1 MGRIRPGLEVVG
13 NAIAI
18 NLVLALVKISVG
30 VVGSSYALIADGIES
45 TTDIFS
51 SLVVWSGLQVSSKPP
66 DHNHPYGHGKAESLA
81 GLAVAFFLVGAAI
94 FIAVQAAGEISTPHQ
109 PPAWYTLA
117 VLALIIVLK
126 EGLFRR
132 MHRVGSALDSSSLRS
147 DAWHHRSDAITSG
160 AAFIGISIALIG
172 GEQYAAA
179 DDWAALLACVII
191 FANGV
196 RLLRPAMDE
205 VMDASAP
212 ADVHDQVVGI
222 ASSVEGVEAIEK
234 VRIRKSGLGYL
245 MDIHVEVD
253 SEISVRAGHSI
264 GHRVKDR
271 LVDSSLP
278 ITDVVIHVEPAGNT
292 PSEGPPAGA
301 E

>member
-1 MGRIRPGLEVVG
+1 MQKARAGLEVVG

-30 VVGSSYALIADGIES
+30 VVGNSYALIADGIES
-45 TTDIFS
+45 TADIFS
-51 SLVVWSGLQVSSKPP
+51 SLVVWSGLRVAAKPP
-66 DHNHPYGHGKAESLA
+66 DQNHPYGHGKAESLA
-81 GLAVAFFLVGAAI
+81 GLAVALFLLGAAI
-94 FIAVQAAGEISTPHQ
+94 FIAVLAIQEISSSHE
-109 PPAWYTLA
+109 PPAWYTLL
-117 VLALIIVLK
+117 VLALIILIK

-132 MHRVGSALDSSSLRS
+132 MHRVGSELDSSSLKG

-172 GEQYAAA
+172 GEHYAAA
-179 DDWAALLACVII
+179 DDWAALLACAII

-212 ADVHDQVVGI
+212 GDVKEQVVTI
-222 ASSVEGVEAIEK
+222 ASSVEGVKAIEK
-234 VRIRKSGLGYL
+234 CRIRKSGLGYL

-253 SEISVRAGHSI
+253 GEVTVKEGHLI
-264 GHRVKDR
+264 GHRVKDS
-271 LVDSSLP
+271 LVESSLP
-278 ITDVVIHVEPAGNT
+278 ISDVVIAIEAA
-292 PSEGPPAGA
+292 SD
-301 E
+301 

>member
-1 MGRIRPGLEVVG
+1 MQKARAGLEVVG

-30 VVGSSYALIADGIES
+30 VVGNSYALIADGIES
-45 TTDIFS
+45 TADIFS
-51 SLVVWSGLQVSSKPP
+51 SLVVWSGLQVSSRPP
-66 DHNHPYGHGKAESLA
+66 DQNHPYGHGKAESLA
-81 GLAVAFFLVGAAI
+81 GLAVALFLVAAAI
-94 FIAVQAAGEISTPHQ
+94 FIAVQAIGEISSSHE
-109 PPAWYTLA
+109 PPAWYTLF
-117 VLALIIVLK
+117 VLALIILIK

-132 MHRVGSALDSSSLRS
+132 MHRVGSDLDSSSLKS

-172 GEQYAAA
+172 GEAYAAA
-179 DDWAALLACVII
+179 DDWAALLACVVI

-212 ADVHDQVVGI
+212 GDVKERVVEL
-222 ASSVEGVEAIEK
+222 AASVEGVKAIEK
-234 VRIRKSGLGYL
+234 CRIRKSGLGYL

-253 SEISVRAGHSI
+253 GEISVHEGHSI

-271 LVDSSLP
+271 LVDSSLQVS
-278 ITDVVIHVEPAGNT
+278 DVVIHIEPA
-292 PSEGPPAGA
+292 SD
-301 E
+301 

>member
-1 MGRIRPGLEVVG
+1 MRKAREGLEVVG

-30 VVGSSYALIADGIES
+30 VVGNSYALIADGIES

-51 SLVVWSGLQVSSKPP
+51 SLVVWSGLQVSTKPP
-66 DHNHPYGHGKAESLA
+66 DQNHPYGHGKAESLA
-81 GLAVAFFLVGAAI
+81 GLAVAMFLIAAAI
-94 FIAVQAAGEISTPHQ
+94 FIAVQAIGEISSSNES
-109 PPAWYTLA
+109 PAWYTLF
-117 VLALIIVLK
+117 VLALIIVIK
-126 EGLFRR
+126 EWLFRR
-132 MHRVGSALDSSSLRS
+132 MYRVGSELDSSSLKS
-147 DAWHHRSDAITSG
+147 DAWHHRSDAITSV
-160 AAFIGISIALIG
+160 AAFVGISIALLG

-179 DDWAALLACVII
+179 DDWAALLACAVI

-212 ADVHDQVVGI
+212 GDVKEQVVTI
-222 ASSVEGVEAIEK
+222 ASAVEGVKAIEK
-234 VRIRKSGLGYL
+234 CRIRKSGLGYL

-253 SEISVRAGHSI
+253 GEITVTEGHGI

-271 LVDSSLP
+271 LVESSLP
-278 ITDVVIHVEPAGNT
+278 ISDVVIHIEPAGD
-292 PSEGPPAGA
+292 
-301 E
+301 

>member
-1 MGRIRPGLEVVG
+1 MQKARAGLEVVG

-30 VVGSSYALIADGIES
+30 VVGNSYALIADGIES
-45 TTDIFS
+45 TADIFS
-51 SLVVWSGLQVSSKPP
+51 SLVVWSGLQISSKPP
-66 DHNHPYGHGKAESLA
+66 DQDHPYGHGKAESLA
-81 GLAVAFFLVGAAI
+81 GLAVALFLIAAAI
-94 FIAVQAAGEISTPHQ
+94 FIAVQAIQEISAPHT
-109 PPAWYTLA
+109 PPAWYTLL
-117 VLALIIVLK
+117 VLALIILIK

-132 MHRVGSALDSSSLRS
+132 MIRVGSELDSSSLRS

-191 FANGV
+191 FTNGV
-196 RLLRPAMDE
+196 LLLRPAMDE

-212 ADVHDQVVGI
+212 GDVKERVVAI
-222 ASSVEGVEAIEK
+222 AATVEGVKAIEK
-234 VRIRKSGLGYL
+234 CRIRKSGLGYL

-253 SEISVRAGHSI
+253 GEVSVREGHSI
-264 GHRVKDR
+264 GHLVKDR
-271 LVDSSLP
+271 LVESSLQ
-278 ITDVVIHVEPAGNT
+278 ISDVVIHIEPAGD
-292 PSEGPPAGA
+292 
-301 E
+301 